1 MAGHV
6 TRVTHRAR
14 HFRPEE
20 GQERSSALSNLVVVK
35 YVVHVD
41 IA

>member
-1 MAGHV
+1 MAGHL
-6 TRVTHRAR
+6 TRITQRAR

-20 GQERSSALSNLVVVK
+20 GQERSSDLSNLVVVK

-41 IA
+41 IS